1 MAAMISM
8 VGKNPTQHFLSYDLL
23 ESRRIDGVTMK
34 NFASLLYET
43 NRFHVTEGLYS
54 NASQNTSN
62 CGRNPVTHSSA
73 PRGPH
78 FCSYYKF
85 DVKKRNLFVN
95 SILLGG
101 ESLCVSKVFS
111 LKKQLCHLNEALNWN
126 SQ

>member
-1 MAAMISM
+1 MASPGKILLPYYIKQIDSM
-8 VGKNPTQHFLSYDLL
+8 LL
-23 ESRRIDGVTMK
+23 RACTVMHHRIHQIVVRK
-34 NFASLLYET
+34 
-43 NRFHVTEGLYS
+43 
-54 NASQNTSN
+54 
-62 CGRNPVTHSSA
+62 PVTHSSA

-111 LKKQLCHLNEALNWN
+111 LKKQLCHLKEALNWN

>member
-1 MAAMISM
+1 MLQRACTVMHHRIHQIV
-8 VGKNPTQHFLSYDLL
+8 VG
-23 ESRRIDGVTMK
+23 
-34 NFASLLYET
+34 
-43 NRFHVTEGLYS
+43 
-54 NASQNTSN
+54 
-62 CGRNPVTHSSA
+62 NPVTHSSA

-101 ESLCVSKVFS
+101 ESLCMSKVFS

-126 SQ
+126 S